1 MKRGIAGV
9 AGVSGVSGDGG
20 RPARTRIVLSLLL
33 AVLAGCSTIAAPPP
47 AQPGNAEDFSVGA
60 RDRVAAQPAA
70 PSAAEPSISV
80 VTRAPATPAP
90 ATPAPVTP
98 VPQPEPFAFNL
109 FEDGDFVPQ
118 YTFDWCVAAS
128 IQMAYNMATDGSRTE
143 RGDQQQLWERARDLS
158 SNSFRGANPHGWTA
172 VLNELGIGPYELVA
186 IPDYEEALRMAAAAI
201 RDTDRPVGLV
211 MWRGRH
217 AWVMNGFESVGD
229 PARFDAFQ
237 VTGVR
242 VSDPLY
248 PYGSGVWGPS
258 PAPNS
263 LLTPDELASQFVIR
277 EPRRWS
283 GSMPAGYLMVLP
295 VSVEVAVQ
303 RSPPEN
309 A

>member
-1 MKRGIAGV
+1 MTQGIAGV
-9 AGVSGVSGDGG
+9 TGGSGRRAG
-20 RPARTRIVLSLLL
+20 TRIVLALLL

-47 AQPGNAEDFSVGA
+47 PAQPDLAEDFSVGA
-60 RDRVAAQPAA
+60 RDRVAARHAA
-70 PSAAEPSISV
+70 PSAPEPSISAA
-80 VTRAPATPAP
+80 TPRPATPAP
-90 ATPAPVTP
+90 ATPAP
-98 VPQPEPFAFNL
+98 QPEPFALNL

-186 IPDYEEALRMAAAAI
+186 MPDYEEALRAAAAAI

-229 PARFDAFQ
+229 PAQFDEFQ
-237 VTGVR
+237 ITGVR

-263 LLTPDELASQFVIR
+263 LLTPNELASQFVIR

-303 RSPPEN
+303 RSPRE
-309 A
+309 AA

>member
-1 MKRGIAGV
+1 MKRGIAEVTVV
-9 AGVSGVSGDGG
+9 AGGG
-20 RPARTRIVLSLLL
+20 GQAASTRIVLGLLL
-33 AVLAGCSTIAAPPP
+33 AILAGCSTIAAPPP
-47 AQPGNAEDFSVGA
+47 AQPGLAEDFSVGA
-60 RDRVAAQPAA
+60 RDRARAQPAA
-70 PSAAEPSISV
+70 PSASDPSIAAI
-80 VTRAPATPAP
+80 TPTPATPTPETPSP
-90 ATPAPVTP
+90 ATP

-143 RGDQQQLWERARDLS
+143 RGDQQQLWERARALS

-172 VLNELGIGPYELVA
+172 VLNELGIGPYQLVA
-186 IPDYEEALRMAAAAI
+186 VPDYEEALRVAAAAI

-229 PARFDAFQ
+229 PARFDDFQ

-248 PYGSGVWGPS
+248 PYGSGVWGSS

-263 LLTPDELASQFVIR
+263 LLTPSELASQFVIR

-295 VSVEVAVQ
+295 VSAEVAVQ
-303 RSPPEN
+303 RSPLE
-309 A
+309 AA